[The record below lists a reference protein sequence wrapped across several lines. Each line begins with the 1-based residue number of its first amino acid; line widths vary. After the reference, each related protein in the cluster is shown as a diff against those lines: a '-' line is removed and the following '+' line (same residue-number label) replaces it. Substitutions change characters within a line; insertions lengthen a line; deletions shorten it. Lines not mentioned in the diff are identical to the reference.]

1 MEGEFSAISTPDLVD
16 EITTL
21 AGHLNA
27 ANARLPGGHRISA
40 DLRPHASSAPAEA

>member
-1 MEGEFSAISTPDLVD
+1 MERPMKRKIAEVSTPALVA

-27 ANARLPGGHRISA
+27 ANARFRA
-40 DLRPHASSAPAEA
+40 DCGARPEKRLG

>member
-1 MEGEFSAISTPDLVD
+1 MRKDFSALSTPDLVD

-27 ANARLPGGHRISA
+27 ANARLLALVAELYRRAGGPSGA
-40 DLRPHASSAPAEA
+40 

>member
-1 MEGEFSAISTPDLVD
+1 MDSDFSAVSTPELVD

-27 ANARLPGGHRISA
+27 ANAGSWR
-40 DLRPHASSAPAEA
+40 